1 MLRCIREWVR
11 GRDGIRLRRIVLKG
25 KNLVGREDTFEDG
38 EKGRHGYL
46 LLERSD
52 ASIFLHFALFKKK
65 CPKSLIREKL
75 CEAPKTIHIRE
86 SDAELPR
93 A

>member
-1 MLRCIREWVR
+1 MLRRIREWVC
-11 GRDGIRLRRIVLKG
+11 GRDGNRMRRIVLKG
-25 KNLVGREDTFEDG
+25 KNLGGREDTFEDG

-65 CPKSLIREKL
+65 CPKSLIKKSYVRR
-75 CEAPKTIHIRE
+75 PKPSI
-86 SDAELPR
+86 
-93 A
+93 

>member
-1 MLRCIREWVR
+1 M
-11 GRDGIRLRRIVLKG
+11 RRIVLKG

-52 ASIFLHFALFKKK
+52 ASIFLQRLRRYAYVHHGPRGYVRVYLGFWALF
-65 CPKSLIREKL
+65 PLRLPEKN
-75 CEAPKTIHIRE
+75 
-86 SDAELPR
+86 
-93 A
+93 